1 MAHVLAE
8 LHQPSARERRKL
20 ERRARQR
27 AGPYQERLRA
37 QIVLGALSGQS
48 ETAIEAALGCTDDTV
63 RTWLRRW
70 NEAGVEGLNDR
81 PRSGRPPR
89 LSAADRQ
96 AILDLATRPPDLR
109 QHGTN
114 TWSVQTLLRALRR
127 EPRFRTISHMYVW
140 RVLREAGA
148 RWQNSRTWCV
158 SPDPQAEAKKGR
170 YSTPTGALRRM

>member
-8 LHQPSARERRKL
+8 LHQPTARERHDL

-27 AGPYQERLRA
+27 AGPYQDRLRA
-37 QIVLGALSGQS
+37 QIVLAALSGQS
-48 ETAIEAALGCTDDTV
+48 ETAIETALGCTDDTV

-70 NEAGVEGLNDR
+70 NDTGLDGLEDR
-81 PRSGRPPR
+81 PRSGRPRR

-96 AILDLATRPPDLR
+96 AILDLAMRPPDLQR
-109 QHGTN
+109 HGT
-114 TWSVQTLLRALRR
+114 TSWSVQTLLRALRR

-140 RVLREAGA
+140 RLLREAGA
-148 RWQNSRTWCV
+148 RWQNSRSWCV

-170 YSTPTGALRRM
+170 YSTLTGAHRRT

>member
-8 LHQPSARERRKL
+8 LHQPTTRERREL

-37 QIVLGALSGQS
+37 QIVLAGLSGQS

-70 NEAGVEGLNDR
+70 NEIGLEGLEDR
-81 PRSGRPPR
+81 PRSGRPRR

-96 AILDLATRPPDLR
+96 AILDLAMRPPDL
-109 QHGTN
+109 QHHGTR
-114 TWSVQTLLRALRR
+114 TWSVQTLLGALRR

-140 RVLREAGA
+140 RLLREAGA
-148 RWQNSRTWCV
+148 RWQSSRTWCV
-158 SPDPQAEAKKGR
+158 SPDPEAEAKKGR
-170 YSTPTGALRRM
+170 FSTPTSARRRT

>member
-8 LHQPSARERRKL
+8 LHQPTARQRREL

-37 QIVLGALSGQS
+37 QIVLAALSGQS
-48 ETAIEAALGCTDDTV
+48 ETAIEAVLGCTDDTV

-70 NEAGVEGLNDR
+70 NEAGLDGLEDR
-81 PRSGRPPR
+81 PRSGRPRR
-89 LSAADRQ
+89 LSSADRQ
-96 AILDLATRPPDLR
+96 AILDLVTRPPDLR
-109 QHGTN
+109 QHGTT

-127 EPRFRTISHMYVW
+127 EPRFRDISHMYVW

-148 RWQNSRTWCV
+148 RWQASRTWCT
-158 SPDPQAEAKKGR
+158 SPDPEAEAKKGR
-170 YSTPTGALRRM
+170 YFRPTGARPRT